1 MHAPCPNVP
10 TSSNTT
16 PWPFPRRSPGHCFSC
31 APPPMTRYPFTYK
44 THRSMGSLNHT
55 APPWSPKQHDIN
67 IKPAIDVPYPHDPLV
82 YIASKTCRS
91 FATSPNIDALIA
103 SFQQPMVK
111 DPTYGSH
118 PAAHL
123 LASYAS
129 DELPASVGL
138 LWPLSSIRS
147 AISKGPHI
155 STLKPEATTFVCT
168 ELQGRVQRGFSIIL
182 SVDYALT

>member
-1 MHAPCPNVP
+1 M
-10 TSSNTT
+10 
-16 PWPFPRRSPGHCFSC
+16 
-31 APPPMTRYPFTYK
+31 PPPPPVTRYPFTYK
-44 THRSMGSLNHT
+44 THRSMGSLNPT
-55 APPWSPKQHDIN
+55 APPWSPQQHDIN

-111 DPTYGSH
+111 DPIYGSH

-129 DELPASVGL
+129 DGLPASVGL
-138 LWPLSSIRS
+138 PWPLFSIRS